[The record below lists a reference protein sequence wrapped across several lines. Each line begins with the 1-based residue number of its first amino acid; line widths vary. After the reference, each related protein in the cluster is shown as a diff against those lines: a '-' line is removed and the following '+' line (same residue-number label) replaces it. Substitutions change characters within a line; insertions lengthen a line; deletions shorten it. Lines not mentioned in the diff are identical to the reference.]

1 MLELLRQRR
10 SIRKYKS
17 RLIEPDKIEILKEAL
32 LRSPTS
38 RNLRPW
44 EFIFVDDKET
54 LKRLSESKENGSAF
68 LKDAALGIIITAD
81 ETVSDVWIED
91 CSIAAIIVQLSA
103 QSIGLGSCWIQI
115 RNRFTA
121 QGVLS
126 EQYIRQLLGLDDS
139 RRIECI
145 VALGYPDEKK
155 TRIPYAELDFRL
167 ITSSKS
173 ESTDKQD

>member
-10 SIRKYKS
+10 SIGKYKS
-17 RLIEPDKIEILKEAL
+17 RLIEPDKIEVLKEAL

-44 EFIFVDDKET
+44 KFIFVDDKDT
-54 LKRLSESKENGSAF
+54 LDRLSDSKKSGSAF
-68 LKDAALGIIITAD
+68 LKNAALGIIITAD

-121 QGVLS
+121 QGIPS
-126 EQYIRQLLGLDDS
+126 EQYIRRLLGLDDS

-145 VALGYPDEKK
+145 VALGYPDEEKPGVPF
-155 TRIPYAELDFRL
+155 TELDFRQ
-167 ITSSKS
+167 ITSAKS
-173 ESTDKQD
+173 ESTGRQG